1 MVRNSYDVLSIRKT
15 LGDAAGTQE
24 TTMNYVTVMWNKIIE
39 QSREIE
45 ALKAFAA
52 SINKE
57 QYDTAKASI
66 ERKNDPK
73 NLQKSKTNGQQSIKS
88 MGSMLSDDAVAEL
101 LRSRGNGTQLNLE
114 NLNIKSITN

>member
-1 MVRNSYDVLSIRKT
+1 MVRNSYDFLTIRKT
-15 LGDAAGTQE
+15 LGDAAGAQE
-24 TTMNYVTVMWNKIIE
+24 TTMNYITVMWNKIIE
-39 QSREIE
+39 QSKEIE

-52 SINKE
+52 SINKD
-57 QYDTAKASI
+57 QYDNARASI

-73 NLQKSKTNGQQSIKS
+73 NLQKSKTNGQQIKS